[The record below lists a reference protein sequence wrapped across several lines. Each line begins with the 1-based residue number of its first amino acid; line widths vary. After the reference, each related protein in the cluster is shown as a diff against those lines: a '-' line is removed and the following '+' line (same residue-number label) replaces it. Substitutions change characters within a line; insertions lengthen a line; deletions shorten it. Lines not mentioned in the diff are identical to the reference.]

1 MRYKFLIIL
10 IAAIFPS
17 VTLAQTNSY
26 FIKYKNSI
34 SKIELETRLNRKSI
48 LSEDNNSFFK
58 ISDFQIDR
66 LANGLAS
73 GIDELFRIIKITFTS
88 DEQAQIFLTSAN
100 NDPLVEYIQKENVY
114 KIDFIPNDSL
124 ISEQW
129 ALSRIQAFDAWNITQ
144 GSDTVLIGI
153 IDTGIDFNH
162 IDLSSQFFI
171 NIGEMGIDAFGR
183 DRRNNSLDDDD
194 NGFIDDYR
202 GWDFTDRVGFPF
214 DSTGGDYLD
223 WDNNPIDENN
233 HGTYIAGIAGAAM
246 NNQFGVA
253 GISPKSKLI
262 NIRAFDPN
270 GYGEEDDVAAA
281 ILYAVQMGAK
291 VINMSFGD
299 NAFSYVLRDVI
310 KYAYSQG
317 VVLVA
322 SAGNSGSSDPHYPSG
337 YSEVICVGNST
348 SEDYVSS
355 NSNFGSTIDL
365 VAPGSSI
372 ITTAKDNNY
381 AIVSG
386 TSASAPFV
394 SASAALILSLENFT
408 NEEIKQILKSTSDDI
423 EKSGWDL
430 KSGAGRLNL
439 FKALSTFAPSKILIN
454 YPTQDVAI
462 SSDHLE
468 INATVL
474 SAYFVKYELYYGM
487 GLNPTNW
494 MQLIDNG
501 LSQFNNQNIYS
512 LNTSTFADTAYALRL
527 VVYLNNGRTLE
538 ERVNFFIDRTPP
550 TGDLISVTP
559 AFYGNKSTILAAVQ
573 SNEPGIVRMFYKK
586 QGTADFKFITLDG
599 FASNSQFVKR
609 LHYGFIPKHLVEQ
622 NSIYS
627 VYFELENLVGLKNII
642 RVSNDSLFNIS
653 TTFNASLSPEIE
665 LPYSLNKGSI
675 FSKPTN
681 FLSQK
686 FNEVLF
692 SEFYP
697 TDDLFYALYKVEGSN
712 FIKVDSIKN
721 KLPRDVGDFNFNGKT
736 DLLSS
741 IQRNGFIDEQD
752 QVGSFNLINK
762 FSNSSEEFWPIMA
775 KDIDL
780 DGITEILAVDSDTS
794 ITVWRVDNDL
804 SLKDPIKL
812 KNFSVKSFGGNIIDA
827 PNSVIADMDGDG
839 KNEIWMVDL
848 DGDVFSFEHQNGS
861 IYVQNIVFSTQFLG
875 SSALLTTGDYN
886 GDGKQ
891 ELAVLLHS
899 IDDLDIAPF
908 YRLLVFNF
916 NEGNL
921 NVLYD
926 QAFIDASVEFNASF
940 RPAESSIRFEDLDLD
955 GKQEMIAFVFPFSYI
970 FKYSPSN
977 NLIMSYK
984 ENVNSNSIF
993 VGDLNMNGI
1002 AEVAFP
1008 TNDGIKFYEF
1018 ALSNKA
1024 IAPNDFYGY
1033 STDSTKVYLK
1043 WSGLGSKFYIFRG
1056 DTEASLVLKDS
1067 VFVNSYTDNS
1077 VFNNVDYFYAI
1088 QAYDESK
1095 PEPISNLSQILK
1107 IHSHLPAKIDSVFS
1121 KTAQSIIVRFSNRIG
1136 NTIDNL
1142 GSFNILNC
1150 GTPNSISPLDQK
1162 SLLLTYNQN
1171 LRAGKNYL
1179 MMNNI
1184 RDYFGSPMQT
1194 DTVAFIVDSFKI
1206 AQEQFYISS
1215 HELLN
1220 PYKLRIKF
1228 NLEVD
1233 GITASNPAN
1242 YLFSPINNIT
1252 SALVDPAD
1260 KTTVYLTWTQKP
1272 VGSIGTEYTLHVVN
1286 LLSSITTG
1294 NLRLAAGS
1302 GSYIV
1307 LTGFVED
1314 LSDVY
1319 VYPQPVSINN
1329 GIGKIMF
1336 ANIPNKAQ
1344 ILILNLQGEKIAS
1357 LEEIDGNGGA
1367 EYSLKDQNGNS
1378 LSSGIYLYRIVRL
1391 DSSGNE
1397 VEEKLGKFA
1406 VIK

>member
-1 MRYKFLIIL
+1 MRFKIL
-10 IAAIFPS
+10 IPLFAVFFPLFTS
-17 VTLAQTNSY
+17 SQTNTY
-26 FIKYKNSI
+26 FIKYKNSVD
-34 SKIELETRLNRKSI
+34 KFELENRLNRKAI
-48 LSEDNNSFFK
+48 LSENNNSFLKIEEFK
-58 ISDFQIDR
+58 VNR

-73 GIDELFRIIKITFTS
+73 GIDELFRIIKITFNS
-88 DEQAQIFLTSAN
+88 NEQAQIFLTSAN
-100 NDPLVEYIQKENVY
+100 NDPLIEYIQKENVY
-114 KIDFIPNDSL
+114 KIDFTPNDSL
-124 ISEQW
+124 VSEQW
-129 ALSRIQAFDAWNITQ
+129 ALSTIQAFDAWNITQ
-144 GSDTVLIGI
+144 GADTVLIGI

-171 NIGEMGIDAFGR
+171 NIGETGIDAYGG
-183 DRRNNSLDDDD
+183 DRRINSLDDDN

-223 WDNNPIDENN
+223 WDNNPTDENN

-246 NNQFGVA
+246 NNQFGIA
-253 GISPKSKLI
+253 GVTPKSKLI

-281 ILYAVQMGAK
+281 ILYAIQMGAK

-310 KYAYSQG
+310 KYAYSRG

-348 SEDYVSS
+348 SEDYVAG
-355 NSNFGSTIDL
+355 NSNYGSTIDL

-372 ITTAKDNNY
+372 ITTAKDNSY
-381 AIVSG
+381 AMVSG

-394 SASAALILSLENFT
+394 SAAAALILSLKNFT
-408 NEEIKQILKSTSDDI
+408 NEETKQILKSTSDDI

-439 FKALSTFAPSKILIN
+439 LKALSTIAPSKILIN
-454 YPTQDVAI
+454 YPTQDVSI
-462 SSDHLE
+462 SSNTLE

-474 SAYFVKYELYYGM
+474 SAYFVEYKLYYGM
-487 GLNPTNW
+487 GLNPADW

-501 LSQFNNQNIYS
+501 LSQFNNLNIYS
-512 LNTSTFADTAYALRL
+512 LNTSTFADTVYTLRL

-559 AFYGNKSTILAAVQ
+559 AFYGNKTTVLAAVQ
-573 SNEPGIVRMFYKK
+573 SNEPSIVRMYYKK
-586 QGTADFKFITLDG
+586 QGEAAFNFITLDG

-642 RVSNDSLFNIS
+642 HVSNDSIFNIS
-653 TTFNASLSPEIE
+653 TAFNSSLSPEIE

-692 SEFYP
+692 NEFYP
-697 TDDLFYALYKVEGSN
+697 TDDLYYSLYKVESN
-712 FIKVDSIKN
+712 TFIKIDSVKN
-721 KLPRDVGDFNFNGKT
+721 KLPRDIGDFNFNGKT

-741 IQRNGFIDEQD
+741 IQRNGYVDEQD
-752 QVGSFNLINK
+752 NVGSFNLINK
-762 FSNSSEEFWPIMA
+762 FSDSSEAFWPVLA
-775 KDIDL
+775 RDIDN
-780 DGITEILAVDSDTS
+780 DGTTEVLAVDSDTS
-794 ITVWRVDNDL
+794 ITVWRVNTDL
-804 SLKDPIKL
+804 NLTDPIKL
-812 KNFSVKSFGGNIIDA
+812 TNFSEKSFRGNIIDA

-848 DGDVFSFEHQNGS
+848 DGDVFSYELQSPG

-891 ELAVLLHS
+891 ELAVLIHS

-916 NEGNL
+916 TASNL
-921 NVLYD
+921 NIVYD

-940 RPAESSIRFEDLDLD
+940 RPAESSIKFDDLDLD
-955 GKQEMIAFVFPFSYI
+955 GRQEIIAFVFPFSYI
-970 FKYSPSN
+970 FKYSSSN

-984 ENVNSNSIF
+984 ENINSNSIF
-993 VGDLNMNGI
+993 VGDLNMNGVK
-1002 AEVAFP
+1002 EVAFP

-1018 ALSNKA
+1018 AHSNKA
-1024 IAPNDFYGY
+1024 STPYDLYGY
-1033 STDSTKVYLK
+1033 STDSTKIYFK
-1043 WSGLGSKFYIFRG
+1043 WNGVGSKFYIFRG
-1056 DTEASLVLKDS
+1056 ETETSLVLKDS
-1067 VFVNSYTDNS
+1067 VLINSYNDNS
-1077 VFNNVDYFYAI
+1077 VSNNMDYFYAI
-1088 QAYDESK
+1088 QAYDASK
-1095 PEPISNLSQILK
+1095 PDPISNLSQILK
-1107 IHSHLPAKIDSVFS
+1107 VHSHLPAKIDSVFS
-1121 KTAQSIIVRFSNRIG
+1121 KTAQSITVRFSNRIS

-1142 GSFNILNC
+1142 GSFNILNI

-1162 SLLLTYNQN
+1162 SLLLTFNKN
-1171 LRAGKNYL
+1171 LKAGTNYL
-1179 MMNNI
+1179 VMNNI
-1184 RDYFGSPMQT
+1184 RDYFGSPMQA
-1194 DTVAFIVDSFKI
+1194 DTIAFIVDSFKI
-1206 AQEQFYISS
+1206 EQEHFYISS
-1215 HELLN
+1215 HELVN
-1220 PYKLRIKF
+1220 PFKLRIKF

-1233 GITASNPAN
+1233 EITASNPAN
-1242 YLFSPINNIT
+1242 YLFNPINNIT
-1252 SALVDPAD
+1252 SAVVDPAD
-1260 KTTVYLTWTQKP
+1260 KTTVHLAWTQKP
-1272 VGSIGTEYTLHVVN
+1272 VGSIGMEYTLHVVN
-1286 LLSSITTG
+1286 LVSSLTTG
-1294 NLRLAAGS
+1294 NLQLAAGS
-1302 GSYIV
+1302 GSYVV
-1307 LTGFVED
+1307 LTGFAKD

-1319 VYPQPVSINN
+1319 VYPQPASIHN
-1329 GIGKIMF
+1329 GAGKIMF
-1336 ANIPNKAQ
+1336 ANIPNKAK
-1344 ILILNLQGEKIAS
+1344 ILILNLQGEKIAA
-1357 LEEIDGNGGA
+1357 LEENEGNGGV
-1367 EYSLKDQNGNS
+1367 EYSLKDQDGKS
-1378 LSSGIYLYRIVRL
+1378 LSSGIYLYHIVRL
-1391 DSSGNE
+1391 DNSGNE
-1397 VEEKLGKFA
+1397 IEEKIGKFA